1 MSYSLGKAILT
12 KLQIGLQTN
21 KAATFIKRD
30 EEQILSLIAKDL
42 VKQAAFMNVNKIR
55 FGSQN
60 LTETAPI
67 TNKGKEAFGL
77 S

>member
-1 MSYSLGKAILT
+1 MSFFEGKEILT
-12 KLQIGLQTN
+12 KLQKGLETN

-42 VKQAAFMNVNKIR
+42 VKPTAFMNVNKVR

-60 LTETAPI
+60 LTETTPV
-67 TNKGKEAFGL
+67 TNKGKEMFGL

>member
-1 MSYSLGKAILT
+1 MSFLEGKAILT
-12 KLQIGLQTN
+12 KLQKGLETQ

-42 VKQAAFMNVNKIR
+42 VKPSAFMNLNKVR

-60 LTETAPI
+60 LNEAAPV
-67 TNKGKEAFGL
+67 TNKGKQMFGL
-77 S
+77 T